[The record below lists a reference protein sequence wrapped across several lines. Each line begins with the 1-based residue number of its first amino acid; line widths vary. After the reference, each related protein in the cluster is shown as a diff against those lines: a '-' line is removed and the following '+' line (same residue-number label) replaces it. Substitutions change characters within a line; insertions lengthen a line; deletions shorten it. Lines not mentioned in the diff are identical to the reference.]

1 MYKCKKCNKSFI
13 SNCHLTRHLNRKNP
27 CIKKII
33 KCENC
38 LKIFKTNQILSNHLK
53 RKNPCIKVDLILENE
68 KLKEENERLKKTSN
82 ITNIQNNTIINN
94 TINIFTPEGKLYHSY
109 FIKSKPLEQ
118 LEFNIDEL
126 SNLTIEDYTD
136 ELSNIYNFTNLI
148 KELCFNI
155 DVPDN
160 WIICKDDLFNKLK
173 LKIDKDNVV
182 NCVDN
187 MLYLIYSI
195 AKQVVKY
202 DELDKE
208 LIEFYTTFI
217 NKYENDE
224 YKYDDNVRQFIKL
237 CNEELF
243 KHFSKI
249 INTINDRKNNI
260 KTVEQELVLNNFEE
274 EDIIFIKKNILNI
287 DLTNILEK
295 KYTRDFYNKKFKIGE
310 YNYTGIID
318 LKMIDMF
325 TYFLKLLYKNPNHL
339 YNQTI
344 KYELEQFYIHNNNEW
359 NVIIINELINKIFSK
374 IHIILKIHKIN
385 LPENMHS
392 EDYIETLYKEKYNDY
407 CRIGDS
413 KYYKKIIKQYYIN
426 ENSFIDHSKNII

>member
-1 MYKCKKCNKSFI
+1 MSECVKCNKSFKSI
-13 SNCHLTRHLNRKNP
+13 YNLNKHNNKKIP
-27 CIKKII
+27 CDLII

-38 LKIFKTNQILSNHLK
+38 LKIFNTKQNLNKHNN
-53 RKNPCIKVDLILENE
+53 RKNPCIKVDLIKENE

-136 ELSNIYNFTNLI
+136 ELSNIYNFTNLL

-173 LKIDKDNVV
+173 LKIDNDIVV

-187 MLYLIYSI
+187 MLHLIYSI
-195 AKQVVKY
+195 AKQVVNY
-202 DELDKE
+202 NELDKE
-208 LIEFYTTFI
+208 LIEFYNTFI
-217 NKYENDE
+217 NKYERNE
-224 YKYDDNVRQFIKL
+224 YKDDDNVRQFIKL
-237 CNEELF
+237 CNDELF

-260 KTVEQELVLNNFEE
+260 RIIEPEMVLNNFED

-287 DLTNILEK
+287 DILNILDKDYSREFHMK
-295 KYTRDFYNKKFKIGE
+295 SFKVDE
-310 YNYTGIID
+310 YKYTGIID
-318 LKMIDMF
+318 IKMIDIF
-325 TYFLKLLYKNPNHL
+325 TYFLKLIYKNPL
-339 YNQTI
+339 QLCNQTI
-344 KYELEQFYIHNNNEW
+344 KYELEEFYIYKNKEW
-359 NVIIINELINKIFSK
+359 CKISINELINKIFSK
-374 IHIILKIHKIN
+374 IHIILKIYKIN

-392 EDYIETLYKEKYNDY
+392 EDYIELLYKEKYSEY
-407 CRIGDS
+407 CKIGDS
-413 KYYKKIIKQYYIN
+413 KYYKKIIKQYYKN
-426 ENSFIDHSKNII
+426 DKSFINHESNIIN